1 MESIVR
7 YDSKTKINLADFYA
21 NVQEGKKCPGFYRNA
36 NLLVEDGEETKEYLV
51 LEVLGRGRMGFVFRA
66 YHQQV
71 LMALKMSCELQEDD
85 DIFSS
90 VKKIFGDEYKKYFLN
105 PIGKTVKIDSF
116 YLGEI
121 KPGNRF
127 FFDSEVFV
135 TAWEPAEA
143 TLEEKLDE
151 AFQVKL
157 KWFRD
162 FLKGLSIIHS
172 RDRAHF
178 DIKLSNLFLV
188 NHQVRI
194 GDFEFYLKIND
205 FKASDIFICG
215 TPGHIAPEIFYDREH
230 ITSKVD
236 IFSAGIAFIR
246 LFTGERF
253 RGNAGLNGQE
263 EKDMNEL
270 FRFPGANQLFDN
282 KGFKKNFKISHFYQS
297 LVTRQLETRELQDK
311 EKTVYR
317 LLLDMIEITPQK
329 RPHVDKLLKEVNAIL
344 SGLPLNRPGEPGEE
358 ELSTEKYEDNSFK
371 RLLQTHDKRD
381 LIKFCLV
388 PDLLE
393 KLRDDKIKDKI
404 MEVRFNGDDY
414 ETRFFSFALLEKE
427 IKIPLFG
434 KEISSERVKNN
445 KEWNVLVIIA
455 YWNKTFDLGL
465 EKECDKKYIDGL
477 LDEKKLDAM
486 EQDLF
491 HPVIKTTR
499 KKLQKAQR
507 KILEIGRAKK

>member
-1 MESIVR
+1 MESILR
-7 YDSKTKINLADFYA
+7 GNSPSKVNLADFYA
-21 NVQEGKKCPGFYRNA
+21 NIREGKNYPGFYRNA

-66 YHQQV
+66 YNQQK
-71 LMALKMSCELQEDD
+71 LMALKMSCEPQEDD

-90 VKKIFGDEYKKYFLN
+90 VKKIFGDEYKNYFLN
-105 PIGKTVKIDSF
+105 PIGKSVKIDSF

-121 KPGNRF
+121 KSGNRF

-151 AFQVKL
+151 EFQVKL

-178 DIKLSNLFLV
+178 DIKLGNLFLV
-188 NHQVRI
+188 NQQVRI
-194 GDFEFYLKIND
+194 GDFEFYSKIND
-205 FKASDIFICG
+205 FKASDIYICG

-236 IFSAGIAFIR
+236 IFSAGIAFTR

-253 RGNAGLNGQE
+253 QGSVELSRQE

-270 FRFPGANQLFDN
+270 FRFLGTKQLFDN
-282 KGFKKNFKISHFYQS
+282 KGFKKNFKISHFYES
-297 LVTRQLETRELQDK
+297 LVIKQMETRELQET
-311 EKTVYR
+311 EKAVYR
-317 LLLDMIEITPQK
+317 LLLDMIEIIPQK
-329 RPHVDKLLKEVNAIL
+329 RPHVDKLLKKINAIL
-344 SGLPLNRPGEPGEE
+344 SGSPLNRPDEPVETE
-358 ELSTEKYEDNSFK
+358 ISTEKYEDDPFK
-371 RLLQTHDKRD
+371 RLLYTHDKRD
-381 LIKFCLV
+381 FIKFCLA
-388 PDLLE
+388 PDLIE

-414 ETRFFSFALLEKE
+414 ETRFFSFAPLEKE
-427 IKIPLFG
+427 TPIQLFG
-434 KEISSERVKNN
+434 KKISSDRVKSH
-445 KEWNVLVIIA
+445 KEWNVLVIID
-455 YWNKTFDLGL
+455 YWNKTFELGL
-465 EKECDKKYIDGL
+465 EKECDEKYIDGL

-491 HPVIKTTR
+491 HPVIKITR
-499 KKLQKAQR
+499 KKLLKARR
-507 KILEIGRAKK
+507 KILAIGVTKQ